1 MEKSNEKLLKIGLII
16 CLFIICITII
26 GNMER
31 IKTTKGNEVSNF
43 YLKNAV
49 LLIKSPNAVNAIVW
63 EFRGYDTLG
72 EELVLITA
80 TISCIGVLIT
90 IKAKKEKR

>member
-1 MEKSNEKLLKIGLII
+1 MEKSNEKVLKIGLII
-16 CLFIICITII
+16 CLFIICITIVGSI
-26 GNMER
+26 EK
-31 IKTTKGNEVSNF
+31 IKTSKGNEVSKF

-49 LLIKSPNAVNAIVW
+49 LLIKSPNVVNAIVW

-90 IKAKKEKR
+90 IKMKKEK